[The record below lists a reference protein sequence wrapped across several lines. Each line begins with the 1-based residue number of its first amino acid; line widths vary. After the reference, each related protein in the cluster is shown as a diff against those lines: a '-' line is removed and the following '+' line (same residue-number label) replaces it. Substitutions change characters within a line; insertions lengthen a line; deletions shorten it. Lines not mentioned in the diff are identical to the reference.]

1 MGIPRFVGHLQ
12 QYSVNATIGHKSTQ
26 SDGKSDRDNAYP
38 TKVVIDGPGLAYH
51 IYYRLGHISNPLSV
65 VEAIPSYGQIG
76 QAVIAFL
83 SELEA
88 YHVQMFGDSSPSH
101 IYFDGYL
108 PLHKRHVRLSRLESY
123 LKDLVKVQNKY
134 PNGLGVAE
142 SAPQPL
148 PLLSSHL
155 FNSFHSV
162 HGSLRGLP
170 TLPFL
175 VPAVLDALST
185 TRYASITDIVPGEAD
200 TYCAKAV
207 KDHGGMILTSDS
219 DMLVYDIGDNNAVIF
234 FSGLEIQE
242 DPNAA
247 TGVISLLRAK
257 IYPTAQIANR
267 LGLPN
272 LQQLAYHCNVDPTLS
287 FAEARKRVLQPV
299 QDEALWRRFQE
310 EYSMT
315 LEPDNVIRPQ
325 SSKRQLQGFLDPRLS
340 EFILQ
345 LSTPARQ
352 DETNIYLPFLM
363 DDPSR
368 ASAWYVS
375 SFIRQTLYEI
385 LVSQI
390 PPLHTPLPLPV
401 IMEISRRGFRIFPSV
416 VPLSTSTAPVAQ
428 RVAADNIHTLISRW
442 QMGTTSFQ
450 TVSPMFRYRIFA
462 LSETYRWHIDNLK
475 NPPSRNSIARTMTGF
490 MGSLVEWEDI
500 HLHAQVEAV
509 LYALRMIKQGLGYIS
524 AAGKA
529 GVEGQMELENI
540 LEDLP
545 PLSGLLPSSMELR
558 GFAEKEKID
567 IAQVVSYVTEVPG
580 S

>member
-12 QYSVNATIGHKSTQ
+12 QYSVNTSLGHKSGQ
-26 SDGKSDRDNAYP
+26 SDGKSDRDKAYP

-51 IYYRLGHISNPLSV
+51 IYYRLAHISNAPSP

-88 YHVQMFGDSSPSH
+88 YHVQISH

-108 PLHKRHVRLSRLESY
+108 PLHKRHVRLNRLESY
-123 LKDLVKVQNKY
+123 LKDFVKFQNKY

-142 SAPQPL
+142 SPPQPL

-155 FNSFHSV
+155 FNSSRSV

-200 TYCAKAV
+200 MYCAKAA

-219 DMLVYDIGDNNAVIF
+219 DMLVYDIGDNNAVVF

-242 DPNAA
+242 DPDA
-247 TGVISLLRAK
+247 TGVISVLRAN
-257 IYPTAQIANR
+257 IYPTAQIAKR
-267 LGLPN
+267 LGLPD
-272 LQQLAYHCNVDPTLS
+272 LQQLAYHCKVDPTLS
-287 FAEARKRVLQPV
+287 FAEARRKVLQPV
-299 QDEALWRRFQE
+299 QDEPLWRRFQE

-315 LEPDNVIRPQ
+315 IEFDNVALPQ
-325 SSKRQLQGFLDPRLS
+325 SWERQLQGFLDPRLS

-345 LSTPARQ
+345 LSTPAKQ

-385 LVSQI
+385 LASQI
-390 PPLHTPLPLPV
+390 PPTHTSLPLPV

-416 VPLSTSTAPVAQ
+416 ISLSSSTASVAQ
-428 RVAADNIHTLISRW
+428 RVDVDNIHTLISRL
-442 QMGTTSFQ
+442 QMGMSSFR
-450 TVSPMFRYRIFA
+450 TVSPMFRYRIFG
-462 LSETYRWHIDNLK
+462 LSETYRWYIDNLK
-475 NPPSRNSIARTMTGF
+475 NPPPRNSIARTMTGF
-490 MGSLVEWEDI
+490 VGSLVEWEDI
-500 HLHAQVEAV
+500 HLQAQVEAV
-509 LYALRMIKQGLGYIS
+509 LYALRMVKQGLGYIS

-545 PLSGLLPSSMELR
+545 PLSALLPSSMELR